1 MNVTEKQ
8 RRRSLLTETQGLRYQ
23 VSSRDLKSHTRNM
36 TAGTVDQ
43 RSVIQG
49 KKPSLHSTAAVVIH
63 KTRRKILVIEYS
75 NQFAELSIK
84 GILSSKK
91 P

>member
-1 MNVTEKQ
+1 
-8 RRRSLLTETQGLRYQ
+8 
-23 VSSRDLKSHTRNM
+23 M

-84 GILSSKK
+84 GILSSKE